1 MNQSPCSSSV
11 GGKELL
17 CLCGCYI
24 YPRVFPSEPRQPF
37 RGLEF
42 LKLQQEKKK
51 NILNTIHFGLSSFF
65 IFLFFY
71 FIYIY
76 ILFFSL
82 HIIYQYNKKNSI
94 KSNISYPNL
103 KKMDKNVSVPVLAI

>member
-51 NILNTIHFGLSSFF
+51 KKKNILNTIHFGLSSF
-65 IFLFFY
+65 
-71 FIYIY
+71 IYIY
-76 ILFFSL
+76 IYIYIFFFFSL

>member
-37 RGLEF
+37 RALEF
-42 LKLQQEKKK
+42 LKL
-51 NILNTIHFGLSSFF
+51 HF
-65 IFLFFY
+65 
-71 FIYIY
+71 
-76 ILFFSL
+76 FFSL
-82 HIIYQYNKKNSI
+82 LIIYQYNKKNSI